1 MTIRIGVHN
10 GNPSLFFLSRL
21 DHVLDTF
28 EEPLELYFYA
38 DGTRT
43 GELLAEGAIDFGGTG
58 STPPL
63 TAQAAGLPIVY
74 VAASAPR
81 PGHGA
86 LLVATPDPEETAPRS
101 SPVRS
106 IADLAGRP
114 VAFGVGSWQ
123 THFLAKLLAGAG
135 LSYQDIEP
143 RAVGREAVRWLRTG
157 EIAAWVAQGA
167 DLVKAETSGKT
178 VTLAG
183 TAGVISNRSV
193 FFTRRDFAETRPGA
207 VAAFVRALQQADDWA
222 RANPREAAHLMVEAV
237 GGSVDAWE
245 IALARLPWRLEP
257 AGAEFLA
264 EQQEAADILYAADYL
279 RRPVDIS
286 NATTPDLEPVVS
298 TALTTPEPR
307 KREPTRPEPLRI
319 GTARPHLSKAAV

>member
-101 SPVRS
+101 GPVRS

-123 THFLAKLLAGAG
+123 THFLAKLLAEAG

-264 EQQEAADILYAADYL
+264 EQQEAADILYAANYL

-286 NATTPDLEPVVS
+286 DATAPDLEPLVAA
-298 TALTTPEPR
+298 ALATPEPR
-307 KREPTRPEPLRI
+307 KREPTRPDPLRI
-319 GTARPHLSKAAV
+319 GTARPHLTKAAV